1 MAMLTVDFEEARRL
15 VQEKL
20 SEQRY
25 QHSLNVAKEAESLAR
40 LHGEDPEKARF
51 AAMLHDVC
59 KDEHKDVQLQRI
71 HASGIICDKKALE
84 QPALWHAM
92 AGYAF
97 LKEECGV
104 QDEDILNAVRYHT
117 TARAGMSCLEKVI
130 YVADVTSEDRQYG
143 DVDTVRAL
151 AHASLDKAMLYV
163 LQYTVRELV
172 FHKRQ
177 IVDDTCAAYNQF
189 VR

>member
-1 MAMLTVDFEEARRL
+1 MLTNDFEEARKL
-15 VQEKL
+15 VQERL

-40 LHGEDPEKARF
+40 LHGADVEKARI

-59 KDEHKDVQLQRI
+59 KDEHKDVMLQRL
-71 HASGIICDKKALE
+71 HASGIICDKKALQ
-84 QPALWHAM
+84 QPALWHALS
-92 AGYAF
+92 GYLY
-97 LKEECGV
+97 LKNECGV
-104 QDEDILNAVRYHT
+104 LDEDILNAVRYHT
-117 TARAGMSCLEKVI
+117 TARGGMSLLEKVV

-163 LQYTVRELV
+163 LQYTIRELV

-177 IVDDTCAAYNQF
+177 IVQDTCDAYNEY
-189 VR
+189 VH